1 MDKEFFKN
9 LTIKKAI
16 KAMQDGD
23 TTALELTQYYL
34 ENIKEKNGELNA
46 YLRVF
51 ADAED
56 QARKIDED
64 MKNGKVMGPLA
75 GIPFAIKD
83 NMLIQGEIASA
94 SSKILENYKATYDAT
109 AIKKLREAGAIFLGT
124 VNMDEFAM
132 GSSTENSAFGPT
144 RNPHDTT
151 RVPGGSSGGSAA
163 AVAADMALASL
174 GSDTGGSIRQ
184 PASFCGEVGLK
195 PTYGKVSRSGLIAMA
210 SSLDQIGPITK
221 TTEDAEIIFNIIKG
235 KDPLDA
241 TTVNEVNE
249 DSISKVKQEN
259 KKLKIG
265 ALTYDKNAV
274 APEVNSM
281 MEESIETFK
290 QAGHEIVETTL
301 PYLKYSLPC
310 YYIIMPAEVSSNLA
324 RLDGVKYGLLK
335 EGDNLLGD
343 YLKTRG
349 AGFGKEAKRRI
360 MIGTYVLS
368 SGYYDAYYSK
378 AQEIRNLIRKDFE
391 NAFDLSA
398 GGVDAIILPT
408 TTEPAFK
415 LGEKTGDPMK
425 MYLEDI
431 FTVSANLAGVPA
443 ISIPAGFAE
452 RDGVKLPL
460 GLQIIAP
467 HFRED
472 VLFSLGKQVENAK
485 IKV

>member
-9 LTIKKAI
+9 LTIKKVA

-34 ENIKEKNGELNA
+34 ENIKGKNGELNA
-46 YLRVF
+46 YLRIF
-51 ADAED
+51 AGAED

-64 MKNGKVMGPLA
+64 IKNGKIMGPLA

-83 NMLIQGEIASA
+83 NMLIKGEVASA
-94 SSKILENYKATYDAT
+94 SSKILENYRATYDAT
-109 AIKKLREAGAIFLGT
+109 VIKKLREAGAIFLGT

-144 RNPHDTT
+144 KNPHDPA
-151 RVPGGSSGGSAA
+151 RVPGGSSGGSAV

-195 PTYGKVSRSGLIAMA
+195 PTYGRVSRSGLIAMA
-210 SSLDQIGPITK
+210 SSLDQIGPITR
-221 TTEDAEIIFNIIKG
+221 TVEDAEIIFNIIKG

-241 TTVNEVNE
+241 TTVNEDVIPE
-249 DSISKVKQEN
+249 TKQEN

-265 ALTYDKNAV
+265 LLTYDKNVV
-274 APEVNSM
+274 APEINDM
-281 MEESIETFK
+281 MEKSVEMLK
-290 QAGHEIVETTL
+290 QAGHEIMEVTL
-301 PYLKYSLPC
+301 PYLKYSLSC

-335 EGDNLLGD
+335 EGDNLLDD

-349 AGFGKEAKRRI
+349 TGFGKEAKRRI

-368 SGYYDAYYSK
+368 SGYYDDYYSK
-378 AQEIRNLIRKDFE
+378 AQEIRDLIRRDFE

-415 LGEKTGDPMK
+415 IGEKTDDPMK

-443 ISIPAGFAE
+443 ISIPTGFAE

>member
-9 LTIKKAI
+9 LTIKKATEAI
-16 KAMQDGD
+16 KNGD
-23 TTALELTQYYL
+23 ITALELTQYYL
-34 ENIKEKNGELNA
+34 NNIKEKNGEINA

-64 MKNGKVMGPLA
+64 IKSGKEMGPLA
-75 GIPFAIKD
+75 GVPLAIKD
-83 NMLIQGEIASA
+83 NMLIKGKVASA
-94 SSKILENYKATYDAT
+94 SSKILEDYKATYDAT
-109 AIKKLREAGAIFLGT
+109 VITKLREAGAVFLGT

-144 RNPHDTT
+144 KNPHDPT

-184 PASFCGEVGLK
+184 PASFCGGVGLK
-195 PTYGKVSRSGLIAMA
+195 PTYGRVSRSGLIAMA
-210 SSLDQIGPITK
+210 SSLDQIGPIAK

-235 KDPLDA
+235 EDTLDA
-241 TTVNEVNE
+241 TTSLGHAV
-249 DSISKVKQEN
+249 SKSEAGG

-265 ALTYDKNAV
+265 VLGYDKNGV
-274 APEVNSM
+274 APEINTMIES
-281 MEESIETFK
+281 SIEVFK
-290 QAGHEIVETTL
+290 KNGHEITEVTL

-324 RLDGVKYGLLK
+324 RLDGVKYGLLE
-335 EGDNLLGD
+335 EGDNLLDD

-349 AGFGKEAKRRI
+349 AGFGKETKRRI

-378 AQEIRNLIRKDFE
+378 AQEVRNLIRKDFE
-391 NAFDLSA
+391 NAFDPSQD
-398 GGVDAIILPT
+398 GVDAIILPT

-415 LGEKTGDPMK
+415 LGEKTDDPMK

-443 ISIPAGFAE
+443 ISIPAGHAE
-452 RDGVKLPL
+452 RDSVRLPL

-472 VLFSLGKQVENAK
+472 ILFTLGKQVENANLANRD
-485 IKV
+485 

>member
-9 LTIKKAI
+9 LTIKKAVNAI
-16 KAMQDGD
+16 KSGD
-23 TTALELTQYYL
+23 ITALELTRYYL
-34 ENIKEKNGELNA
+34 NNIKEKNGEINA
-46 YLRVF
+46 YLRIF
-51 ADAED
+51 ADAEE
-56 QARKIDED
+56 QAKKIDEKIKSGED
-64 MKNGKVMGPLA
+64 AGALA

-83 NMLIQGEIASA
+83 NILIKGKIASA

-109 AIKKLREAGAIFLGT
+109 VIKKLRDEGAVFLGA

-132 GSSTENSAFGPT
+132 GGSTENSAFGPT
-144 RNPHDTT
+144 KNPHDPK

-195 PTYGKVSRSGLIAMA
+195 PTYGRISRSGLIAMA

-235 KDPLDA
+235 EDPLDA
-241 TTVNEVNE
+241 TTSLGHSVSEPQTNL
-249 DSISKVKQEN
+249 

-265 ALTYDKNAV
+265 ILNYDKNAV
-274 APEVNSM
+274 APEINEM
-281 MEESIETFK
+281 IEKSIEIFK
-290 QAGHEIVETTL
+290 KNGHEISEVAL

-335 EGDNLLGD
+335 EGENLLED

-349 AGFGKEAKRRI
+349 AGFGKETKRRI
-360 MIGTYVLS
+360 MTGTYVLS
-368 SGYYDAYYSK
+368 SGYYDAFYAK
-378 AQEIRNLIRKDFE
+378 AQEVRNLIKKDFE
-391 NAFDLSA
+391 NIFKE
-398 GGVDAIILPT
+398 VDAIIMPT
-408 TTEPAFK
+408 TTGPAFK
-415 LGEKTGDPMK
+415 LGEKIGDPIK

-431 FTVSANLAGVPA
+431 FTVSANLSEVPA

-452 RDGVKLPL
+452 RGGSKLPL

-472 VLFSLGKQVENAK
+472 ILFSLGKQFENAK